1 MTWRAK
7 PHWLDPQVQKL
18 VLNDPHCTVLRLGT
32 NRQVDD
38 ADVEKLAQAMDG
50 NTKLRELNLRG
61 CQVSP
66 KPVSLLASVLANR
79 TGLESLNLTMN
90 CAGDPGAQYMAD
102 ALRRNSTLT
111 ELHLAMNGIT
121 ENGTAALGIALKAN
135 RTLLHLNLGNN
146 VIANGA
152 RFFAEVLEHD
162 TPLEELILNSC
173 SMEAEGLVRLANALP
188 ANHVLRKLDLNS
200 NKIGD
205 DGAEKFAEALTR
217 NHTLQELDLGQA
229 ELGNRGASQLAR
241 SLAGNKGLTHLRL
254 SCNLIGTEGAECFSE
269 SVMKFNTTI
278 REIALGCNPISNDA
292 FGRLEDVLDRNVAEF
307 EGRAPRRQDLIND
320 PRRDK
325 SRALNQEPIKQPE
338 VLETEKRSYVR
349 NHVRNTFGG
358 GTSFQLADDDDLQS
372 EKPKVQDKLVA
383 EILTDLGIISDGN
396 TANPQDPSPDESSAR
411 HESPLGNE
419 QACTPPPS
427 AQDGEPPSR
436 DSLISD
442 ILAEL
447 GANRPAREAKPKKSV
462 RKSR

>member
-1 MTWRAK
+1 
-7 PHWLDPQVQKL
+7 
-18 VLNDPHCTVLRLGT
+18 
-32 NRQVDD
+32 
-38 ADVEKLAQAMDG
+38 
-50 NTKLRELNLRG
+50 
-61 CQVSP
+61 
-66 KPVSLLASVLANR
+66 
-79 TGLESLNLTMN
+79 
-90 CAGDPGAQYMAD
+90 MAD
-102 ALRRNSTLT
+102 ALRRNCTLK
-111 ELHLAMNGIT
+111 ELHIALNGIT
-121 ENGTAALGIALKAN
+121 ENGTAALGIALKSN

-188 ANHVLRKLDLNS
+188 ANHILRKLDLNS

-254 SCNLIGTEGAECFSE
+254 GCNLIGTEGAECFSE
-269 SVMKFNTTI
+269 SVMKFNNTI

-292 FGRLEDVLDRNVAEF
+292 VGRLEDVLDRNVAEF

-325 SRALNQEPIKQPE
+325 SKALNQEPIKQPE
-338 VLETEKRSYVR
+338 EPETEKRLYVR

-358 GTSFQLADDDDLQS
+358 GTSNELVDDDTLQS
-372 EKPKVQDKLVA
+372 EKSKVQDKLVT
-383 EILTDLGIISDGN
+383 EILLDLGINGDN
-396 TANPQDPSPDESSAR
+396 KTVKAEDMHPQQRPASPAEPPSE
-411 HESPLGNE
+411 NE
-419 QACTPPPS
+419 QACPPPS
-427 AQDGEPPSR
+427 STQDGEPANR

-442 ILAEL
+442 ILSEL
-447 GANRPAREAKPKKSV
+447 GASRPARDAKP
-462 RKSR
+462 RKGAKRRG